1 MSKFNSLIL
10 VKTVSFDTQDKKSM
24 NLNYLFSQELQH
36 EMVENSK
43 ILTLKKDDILV
54 HEGDHM
60 KYLPFLKS
68 GLIKVY
74 KEDLDLDRE
83 LLLYYVESGQTCM
96 MSLVASL
103 KDQRSKVNAKIEN
116 DSEVI
121 LIPIDK
127 VILWQKKYE
136 EWNQWILDIFLERY
150 SEVMDTINEIT
161 FNKIEDRVRNYLRKL
176 SHQNNS
182 QMIEATHLSIANDL
196 GTTRVVIS
204 RILKKIENDDL
215 VKLLRGK
222 IILKKLYLRND
233 LQKKS

>member
-1 MSKFNSLIL
+1 MS
-10 VKTVSFDTQDKKSM
+10 VKTVSFDTQAKNNMDV
-24 NLNYLFSQELQH
+24 NFPFSPELQQ
-36 EMVENSK
+36 EIINNSK
-43 ILTLKKDDILV
+43 ILNFKKDEVLV
-54 HEGDHM
+54 QEGDYM
-60 KYLPFLKS
+60 KYLPFLKT

-103 KDQRSKVNAKIEN
+103 KDQKSKVNAKIEA

-121 LIPIDK
+121 FIPMEK
-127 VILWQKKYE
+127 VILWRRKYE

-161 FNKIEDRVRNYLRKL
+161 FNKIEDRIRKYLQKL
-176 SHQNNS
+176 SNQHNS
-182 QMIEATHLSIANDL
+182 QTIDTTHLSIANDL

-204 RILKKIENDDL
+204 RILKKMENDGL
-215 VKLLRGK
+215 VELLRGK
-222 IILKKLYLRND
+222 IVLKKLY
-233 LQKKS
+233 SETSPM